1 MSGAS
6 MSSVGNRAVYEAD
19 DQRTVPDSEKNK
31 AERFK
36 EGKKHSHQP
45 NDSSTFTSAHKS
57 PYLWSSGIE
66 D

>member
-1 MSGAS
+1 
-6 MSSVGNRAVYEAD
+6 MSSVGNRTVYEAG

-45 NDSSTFTSAHKS
+45 NDSSTYTSPDKISVHVEQWN
-57 PYLWSSGIE
+57 LE
-66 D
+66 TDM